1 MHKLEKATKAAKANM
16 AQIKNSVL
24 KYFDAD
30 LIRLLNVSLV
40 RPHLEFV
47 VLVWNPYLF
56 KKTTKN

>member
-30 LIRLLNVSLV
+30 LIRLLYVPLV
-40 RPHLEFV
+40 RLQFA
-47 VLVWNPYLF
+47 VLVWNPYL
-56 KKTTKN
+56 